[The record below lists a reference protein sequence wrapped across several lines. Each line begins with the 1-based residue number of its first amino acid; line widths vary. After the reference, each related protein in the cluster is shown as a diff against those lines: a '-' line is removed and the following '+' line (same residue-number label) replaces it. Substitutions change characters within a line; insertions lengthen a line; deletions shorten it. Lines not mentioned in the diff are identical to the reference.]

1 MRPISRTRKIE
12 KILANTTAINPPAG
26 FTSLYNGKDLSGWRG
41 GDTLDPRKYA
51 AMAEEARAKQDAD
64 WTADMLKHWSADGD
78 ELVGQYP
85 RDLVGRKGLEAVS
98 RRVQAQLMAEG
109 QKPLVGE
116 GELEKGPQV
125 RGGEAVQR

>member
-1 MRPISRTRKIE
+1 MLERVAGDDEIDERRQLRAEKLAALQCRRSQLLPDGAFQVRPHV
-12 KILANTTAINPPAG
+12 LG
-26 FTSLYNGKDLSGWRG
+26 
-41 GDTLDPRKYA
+41 
-51 AMAEEARAKQDAD
+51 
-64 WTADMLKHWSADGD
+64 GD

>member
-1 MRPISRTRKIE
+1 MPKAQG
-12 KILANTTAINPPAG
+12 L
-26 FTSLYNGKDLSGWRG
+26 
-41 GDTLDPRKYA
+41 
-51 AMAEEARAKQDAD
+51 AD
-64 WTADMLKHWSADGD
+64 WLALDLPPWLREEDKE
-78 ELVGQYP
+78 ELMRLPGVGVRSYG